1 MKSAGPS
8 DSSPVTRGSAAAELR
23 SFGRS
28 LAGLIV
34 IFFGLV
40 FPYLLNFSWPVWP
53 WLIALPLWLMAEVAP
68 IKLNRVQFF
77 WLRLGELMGQVTT
90 PVVLGLVF
98 FLLLTPIGW
107 LKRTL
112 GASKIDRKQDPLAES
127 YRSVTPVESDM
138 SDPF

>member
-1 MKSAGPS
+1 MNSASPS
-8 DSSPVTRGSAAAELR
+8 DSGPVAPGSTTSELR

-53 WLIALPLWLMAEVAP
+53 WLIALPLWLVAEVAP
-68 IKLNRVQFF
+68 GKLNKVQFF

-90 PVVLGLVF
+90 PIVLGLVF

-127 YRSVTPVESDM
+127 YRSVAPIESDM

>member
-1 MKSAGPS
+1 MNSAGSPNS
-8 DSSPVTRGSAAAELR
+8 NPAATGSSAYELR

-28 LAGLIV
+28 LAALIV

-40 FPYLLNFSWPVWP
+40 FPYLMNFSWPIWP
-53 WLIALPLWLMAEVAP
+53 WLIALPLWVVAEVSP
-68 IKLNRVQFF
+68 TKLNKVQFF

-90 PVVLGLVF
+90 PIVLGLVF

-112 GASKIDRKQDPLAES
+112 GASKIDRKLDPLAES
-127 YRSVTPVESDM
+127 YRTKVSVESDM